1 MVFMLP
7 LTLKAHKTINK
18 IFFKMNK
25 YKLIFFLLLMLPF
38 GVYAQKSV
46 TEKKEISKTP
56 NLKLAYLGAIIYPG
70 FKVGVEFPRY
80 AKEKTI
86 TKKSGAI
93 KTKLKERFITANFSM
108 YHHPKVH
115 TNLMLLGEWQMRKT
129 RQNGWFTEFAP
140 GLGISHTFLAATTY
154 QANEVGAIEKVNL
167 AGNNY
172 FLTSLSG
179 GFGYDFQTKKE
190 KPIKVYARG
199 SLVAHLPFANLI
211 LPKPTIEIGVIKSFS
226 SFKK

>member
-1 MVFMLP
+1 MKNL
-7 LTLKAHKTINK
+7 LKLYNNK
-18 IFFKMNK
+18 IMYKKITLVVFTLLNTILFAQNK
-25 YKLIFFLLLMLPF
+25 I
-38 GVYAQKSV
+38 
-46 TEKKEISKTP
+46 TEKKEIDKIP
-56 NLKLAYLGAIIYPG
+56 NIKVAYLGAIIYPG
-70 FKVGVEFPRY
+70 FKAGVEFPMY

-93 KTKLKERFITANFSM
+93 KKKLKERFINANFSM
-108 YHHPKVH
+108 YHHQKVH
-115 TNLMLLGEWQMRKT
+115 TNLMLIGEWQMRKT

-140 GLGISHTFLAATTY
+140 GLGLSHTFLAATTY
-154 QANEVGAIEKVNL
+154 QQNETGTIEKVNL

-199 SLVAHLPFANLI
+199 SLVFHLPFANLV
-211 LPKPTIEIGVIKSFS
+211 LPKPTFEIGVIKSIS